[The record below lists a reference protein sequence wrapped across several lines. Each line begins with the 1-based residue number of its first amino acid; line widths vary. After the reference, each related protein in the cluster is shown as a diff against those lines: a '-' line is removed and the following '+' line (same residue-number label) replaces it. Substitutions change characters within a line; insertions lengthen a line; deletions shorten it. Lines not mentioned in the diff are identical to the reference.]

1 MSVISYDL
9 SGKCALVTG
18 GASGIGLATAKML
31 AGYGA
36 AVAVNHLAGDERG
49 ARAVAEITAAGGTA
63 IAAPGD
69 VGVPGEAERM
79 TAAAIRALGGLD
91 LLVNNAAT
99 PATSRVIPPAEF
111 DAVTE
116 EMWSTIVTTNLVS
129 VFRCTKAAAA
139 ALTERQGAVVSTASI
154 AGMGWPGSSL
164 AYSSIK
170 AALINLTKDLAR
182 ALAPAVRVNA
192 VAPGSVNSPW
202 MVQRSED
209 DVRHSIDRSL
219 LKRRGEPEDYA
230 GVIVF
235 LGFGTRLMTG
245 QTVAVEAGT
254 MLA

>member
-1 MSVISYDL
+1 MITYDL
-9 SGKCALVTG
+9 KGKTALVTG

-31 AGYGA
+31 AAYGA
-36 AVAVNHLAGDERG
+36 AVAVNHLADDERG
-49 ARAVAEITAAGGTA
+49 PRAVAEIVAAGGRA
-63 IAAPGD
+63 IAAPGN
-69 VGVPGEAERM
+69 VGIPGEAERM
-79 TAAAIRALGGLD
+79 TAEAIATLGGLD

-99 PATSRVIPPAEF
+99 PATSRVIPAAEF
-111 DAVTE
+111 DAVSE

-154 AGMGWPGSSL
+154 AGLGCAGSSL

-192 VAPGSVNSPW
+192 IAPGSVNSSW
-202 MVQRSED
+202 MVQWSDSDLQR
-209 DVRHSIDRSL
+209 SIDRSL

-230 GVIVF
+230 AVILF
-235 LGFGTRLMTG
+235 LAFGTRLMTG
-245 QTVAVEAGT
+245 QTVAVEAGA